1 MKISQ
6 SMMKSYVDYL
16 NEKEC
21 GLLFKGKYID
31 KNVETVPS
39 AAMKEGLYFANLAT
53 GALPRTNEVPKPEL
67 TSKG

>member
-31 KNVETVPS
+31 KNVESIPS
-39 AAMKEGLYFANLAT
+39 GAMKEGIYFEYLAT
-53 GALPRTNEVPKPEL
+53 DRKSVV
-67 TSKG
+67 